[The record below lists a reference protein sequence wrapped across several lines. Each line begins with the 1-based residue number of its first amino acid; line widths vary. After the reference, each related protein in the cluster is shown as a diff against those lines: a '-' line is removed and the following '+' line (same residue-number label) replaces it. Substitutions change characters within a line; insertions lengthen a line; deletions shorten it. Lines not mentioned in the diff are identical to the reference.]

1 MDVPPL
7 GAILGGI
14 GAVAVLVLADV
25 LARWINGSVLDRI
38 TKLTDLRAEIA
49 TALLLYAN
57 LFTNPLSEETRGLLS
72 ESERKRVAEGRE
84 VFRKFA
90 AELAGRRLAIQWYP
104 LWEALH
110 LVPRHAAL
118 EDASMRL
125 IGLSNQ
131 LPPRTLEDSRIND
144 QWRNELNQLLGVMR
158 PPARQAR

>member
-14 GAVAVLVLADV
+14 GALAVLVLGDV
-25 LARWINGSVLDRI
+25 LARWITGSVLDRI
-38 TKLTDLRAEIA
+38 TRLTDLRAEIA
-49 TALLLYAN
+49 TALVLYAN
-57 LFTNPLSEETRGLLS
+57 LFTNPMSEETRGLLPAS
-72 ESERKRVAEGRE
+72 EHNRIAEGRE

-110 LVPRHAAL
+110 LVPRRAAL
-118 EDASMRL
+118 ENASMRL

-131 LPPRTLEDSRIND
+131 LPPRTLEDGRTND
-144 QWRNELNQLLGVMR
+144 QWRNELNQLLGVTR
-158 PPARQAR
+158 PPARPAP